1 MTLPITISARQRYN
15 LATARLPL
23 DIRAARKMAQRLN
36 TVRPPDNPAHAGDIA
51 AQALL
56 DTILDHVIHLYQRQH
71 APQVLTHAHTWLE
84 EHLGRD
90 RVQRLYHILNREF
103 APAEAPFSPETALE
117 TLILLW
123 LANENPAR
131 AAYRDLFDDTPLRQE
146 SEYLRALG
154 ELHAFFDT
162 QPPFGPEN
170 QNLLDMLR
178 APIAAAPD
186 SLEGQLAYIRSHWG
200 YLLGDLL
207 QRLLTVLDVMKEERK
222 GAPPGGR
229 GPAEV
234 PVYGPSDL
242 PERYSPDRDW
252 MPNLVLLAKNT
263 HVWLDQLSKKYG
275 RAITRL
281 DQIPD
286 EELDILARWGFT
298 GLWLIGVWERSPAS
312 AKIKHLTGNPDAVAS
327 AYSIFDYFIAQ
338 DLGGEEAMNNLQA
351 RAWQRGIRIASDM
364 VPNHMGIDSTWVMDH
379 PDWFISVPEPPF
391 PSYTFNGPDLSW
403 NPRVGI
409 YLEDHYYDRTDAAVV
424 FKRVD
429 RESGDVRYIYH
440 GNDGT
445 SMPWNDTA
453 QLNFLNPEVREAVIQ
468 TIIRVAKRFPIIR
481 FDAAMVLTKM
491 HFQRLWYP
499 EPGTGGAIPSRAEH
513 GMTKEEFDR
522 HMPNEFW
529 REVVDRVAQEAPDTL
544 LLAEAFWLLEG
555 YFVRVLGMHRV
566 YNSAFMNML
575 RDEENAKY
583 RQVMKNTLEFDPQI
597 LKRFVNFM
605 NNPDEE
611 PAVVQFGK
619 GDKYFGVCTMMV
631 TLPGLPMFGHGQ
643 IEGFAEKYG
652 MEFRRAY
659 WDEHPDPDL
668 IARHEREIF
677 PLMRRRYLFAEV
689 DHFTLYDVFTPE
701 GHVNED
707 VFAYSNRAGEERA
720 LVVYHNRFAEARG
733 WIKTSVAFAVKENG
747 EKRLVQR
754 TLAEALAL
762 PNDPD
767 AFVLAREHVSGLEVI
782 HNARDL
788 HERGWYV
795 ELGAYKTQVFLDFRV
810 VYDTD
815 GTWRA
820 VYERLAGRWVPNLEE
835 ERERVRRE
843 PVVAALCDALQ
854 ALIADASLANGRIPQ
869 DATIPYTDGEFLR
882 KRLAALPRIS
892 DLIALLQEQEEEDA
906 LAAARSLTAVLQQP
920 RSTAIALAW
929 AVLAAFDRWARAAG
943 EPSVEEWWEK
953 WGLREALAQVLGENG
968 DLVVALV
975 TSEQW
980 PVADKGDQ
988 EAASK
993 WPVTDTPLLRRW
1005 LNVHEYEGVWW
1016 FRKEPFEVWV
1026 GWMFFVQVVEMLA
1039 AGADEDTWVEET
1051 VRLYRTARALLAH
1064 AEEIGWRW
1072 E

>member
-1 MTLPITISARQRYN
+1 
-15 LATARLPL
+15 
-23 DIRAARKMAQRLN
+23 
-36 TVRPPDNPAHAGDIA
+36 
-51 AQALL
+51 
-56 DTILDHVIHLYQRQH
+56 
-71 APQVLTHAHTWLE
+71 
-84 EHLGRD
+84 
-90 RVQRLYHILNREF
+90 
-103 APAEAPFSPETALE
+103 
-117 TLILLW
+117 
-123 LANENPAR
+123 
-131 AAYRDLFDDTPLRQE
+131 
-146 SEYLRALG
+146 
-154 ELHAFFDT
+154 
-162 QPPFGPEN
+162 
-170 QNLLDMLR
+170 
-178 APIAAAPD
+178 
-186 SLEGQLAYIRSHWG
+186 
-200 YLLGDLL
+200 
-207 QRLLTVLDVMKEERK
+207 
-222 GAPPGGR
+222 
-229 GPAEV
+229 
-234 PVYGPSDL
+234 
-242 PERYSPDRDW
+242 
-252 MPNLVLLAKNT
+252 
-263 HVWLDQLSKKYG
+263 
-275 RAITRL
+275 
-281 DQIPD
+281 
-286 EELDILARWGFT
+286 
-298 GLWLIGVWERSPAS
+298 
-312 AKIKHLTGNPDAVAS
+312 
-327 AYSIFDYFIAQ
+327 
-338 DLGGEEAMNNLQA
+338 
-351 RAWQRGIRIASDM
+351 
-364 VPNHMGIDSTWVMDH
+364 
-379 PDWFISVPEPPF
+379 
-391 PSYTFNGPDLSW
+391 
-403 NPRVGI
+403 
-409 YLEDHYYDRTDAAVV
+409 
-424 FKRVD
+424 
-429 RESGDVRYIYH
+429 
-440 GNDGT
+440 
-445 SMPWNDTA
+445 
-453 QLNFLNPEVREAVIQ
+453 
-468 TIIRVAKRFPIIR
+468 
-481 FDAAMVLTKM
+481 
-491 HFQRLWYP
+491 
-499 EPGTGGAIPSRAEH
+499 
-513 GMTKEEFDR
+513 MTKEEFDR

-953 WGLREALAQVLGENG
+953 WGLREALAQVLGEDG
-968 DLVVALV
+968 DLVIALV

-980 PVADKGDQ
+980 PVANKGDE